1 MQSGASGAT
10 SVRVAAAA
18 LHLAAR
24 VAVPAARAEAGGGG
38 GRVGQLEV
46 LLDVVHEAVDD
57 VAVPEEGLEVLL
69 LRRVRRVVTVAA
81 TVLLLISL
89 RRHDRAQGEHSGGGH
104 Y

>member
-1 MQSGASGAT
+1 M
-10 SVRVAAAA
+10 RVAAAA

-24 VAVPAARAEAGGGG
+24 VAVPAARAEAGGGGG

-57 VAVPEEGLEVLL
+57 VAVPEEGLVVLL

-89 RRHDRAQGEHSGGGH
+89 RRHDRAQGEHSGGG
-104 Y
+104 